1 MIFWW
6 GKEVIGG
13 GVGEL
18 DAMDVVDAS
27 GRGGTGVDREEL
39 RMSEPEGLIP
49 KHGGY
54 RKLKSY
60 QVAELVFD
68 VTVRFC
74 DRYID
79 KKSRTHD
86 QMVQAARSGSRN
98 IVEGSQA
105 SGTSKKTELK
115 LTGVAR
121 ASLEELRRDYLAF
134 LRQRRLRT
142 WDQDDSRRS
151 ALIARRCATAEDF
164 AAWTRDVHDG
174 RCGRRGPGGHGD
186 CASTSSMKSTSSTYA
201 EISANGAL
209 TLVAVAAGLLDR
221 QLASLAKAFENE
233 GGFTERLYRVRSQKR
248 KGDRA
253 SS

>member
-1 MIFWW
+1 
-6 GKEVIGG
+6 
-13 GVGEL
+13 
-18 DAMDVVDAS
+18 
-27 GRGGTGVDREEL
+27 
-39 RMSEPEGLIP
+39 MSESEGLIP

-54 RKLKSY
+54 RRLKSF

-79 KKSRTHD
+79 RRSRTHD

-121 ASLEELRRDYLAF
+121 ASLEELRRDYLVF
-134 LRQRRLRT
+134 LRQRKLSI
-142 WDQDDSRRS
+142 WDQDDPRRS
-151 ALIARRCATAEDF
+151 ELIARRCATAEDF

-174 RCGRRGPGGHGD
+174 HCGRRGQRGHSAR
-186 CASTSSMKSTSSTYA
+186 ASTSSNSSTTSTSSTYP

-209 TLVAVAAGLLDR
+209 VLIAVAAGLLDR
-221 QLASLAKAFENE
+221 QLASLARTFENE
-233 GGFTERLYRVRSQKR
+233 GGFTERLYRIRSQR
-248 KGDRA
+248 RDGPRGRH
-253 SS
+253 